1 MFNEFDAQ
9 NPAPLVCQTCG
20 EFYEHRPVAKQIWY
34 TYESGN
40 LFSRLIEEK
49 RPSRILEVY
58 FYASGH
64 RYDVFV
70 SEMSLFVGTEQAII
84 PNFPE
89 NTEN

>member
-1 MFNEFDAQ
+1 MENEVASLVKDINPGHLYSNPSNFTEFN
-9 NPAPLVCQTCG
+9 G
-20 EFYEHRPVAKQIWY
+20 
-34 TYESGN
+34 
-40 LFSRLIEEK
+40 
-49 RPSRILEVY
+49 EVY